1 MGIVLLALI
10 VANSPL
16 GPAYT
21 EFWTH
26 KVYLQI
32 GDFNVFNHHGD
43 AMTLMTFIND
53 VLMTVFFFSAFLLLF
68 LRDFQWQG
76 LALAFA
82 VPMLNVLTTGL
93 LPKLLLILRPCRSR
107 TMEVK
112 NTLLNGFCPVKR

>member
-21 EFWTH
+21 EFWTQ

-53 VLMTVFFFSAFLLLF
+53 VLMTVFFFSV
-68 LRDFQWQG
+68 G
-76 LALAFA
+76 LEIKREVMVGELCSFRKA
-82 VPMLNVLTTGL
+82 L
-93 LPKLLLILRPCRSR
+93 LPILAACGG
-107 TMEVK
+107 MIV
-112 NTLLNGFCPVKR
+112 PVIIYYYFTKYNSFSVNFYIYNCI